1 MKTQNKKPWLGFA
14 HLVNAAV
21 SVFVEQTFYCMVRF
35 LCSFNCVHKNY
46 GHTIVSFFSLSYFN
60 VRVKLHFMV

>member
-1 MKTQNKKPWLGFA
+1 METQNKKPCLGFA

-21 SVFVEQTFYCMVRF
+21 SFFVEQTFCCMVRF
-35 LCSFNCVHKNY
+35 LCCVS
-46 GHTIVSFFSLSYFN
+46 IVSVFFLSYFN